1 MLNERGSYESDL
13 TVTRMSELDYLL
25 VSSAATTERDKHHI
39 TSRMPA
45 SARATLV
52 DVTSAYAVFGVM
64 GPRSRDL
71 LASLSSAD
79 FGDAAFPF
87 RASREVSL
95 GYFTVRATRI
105 TYVGELGWELY
116 VPAEFA
122 VGVYELLIAAGAEF
136 GLVNAGY
143 YAIESMRLEK
153 GYRAFGREL
162 TPDYG
167 PVEAGL
173 MFACK
178 LRTDIS
184 FLGREAVEKAR
195 AEGPRRRLVSLVAG
209 DPAATMWG
217 GELVLRDGVAVGQVT
232 SAAWGEALGAAVGL
246 AYVRDPNGAVVTPEF
261 VRTGTYQ
268 VNVGGE
274 VIGAKL
280 SLRPPFDPAGERVRG
295 QPPA

>member
-1 MLNERGSYESDL
+1 
-13 TVTRMSELDYLL
+13 

-39 TSRMPA
+39 TSRMPPG
-45 SARATLV
+45 ARAALV

-71 LASLSSAD
+71 LAALSGDD
-79 FGDAAFPF
+79 FSDAALPF

-122 VGVYELLIAAGAEF
+122 VGVYELLVAAGAEF

-153 GYRAFGREL
+153 GYRAFGKEL
-162 TPDYG
+162 TPEYG

-195 AEGPRRRLVSLVAG
+195 AEGPRRRLVSLVLA
-209 DPAATMWG
+209 DPDTMMWG

-232 SAAWGEALGAAVGL
+232 SAAWGAALGASVGL
-246 AYVRDPNGAVVTPEF
+246 AYVRDPSGGAVTPEF
-261 VRTGTYQ
+261 VRTGSYR

-274 VIGAKL
+274 VRAATA

-295 QPPA
+295 RPPA